1 MREKPLVL
9 IVDDSPDFKEII
21 SAKLVAA
28 GYEIAEGANGAEGIS
43 KAKALK
49 PDLIIMDI
57 EMPDVNGT
65 EAALEIKNNPDT
77 ANVPLVFFSSLDKP
91 WPGMVG
97 ADRAEVAKQL
107 GAVTFLSK
115 GDDMTKILQT
125 ILDLTKKEQTPK

>member
-9 IVDDSPDFKEII
+9 IVDDNPEFKEII
-21 SAKLVAA
+21 AAKLVAN
-28 GYEIAEGANGAEGIS
+28 GYEIAEGSNGAEGIA
-43 KAKALK
+43 KAKALL
-49 PDLIIMDI
+49 PDLVVMDI

-65 EAALEIKNNPDT
+65 EAVLEIKNNPGT
-77 ANVPLVFFSSLDKP
+77 ANVPIVFFSSLDKP

-115 GDDMTKILQT
+115 GDDMTKVLAT
-125 ILDLTKKEQTPK
+125 IRGLTEKKAI